1 MYYLAIINKSKLSV
15 ISLCIC
21 NSRQLFNVFS
31 VILNLTDVN
40 RLFSAEKV
48 RSEVDELIGNG
59 IGIGTLLG
67 DVQMITCLDMTCS

>member
-31 VILNLTDVN
+31 VILDLTDVSS
-40 RLFSAEKV
+40 LLSAEKV
-48 RSEVDELIGNG
+48 RSEVDELIRNVKYNL
-59 IGIGTLLG
+59 IRRCT
-67 DVQMITCLDMTCS
+67 DDNMS